1 MKLAR
6 VIGNVVATRKT
17 GNTEGMKI
25 LVARVLAEDLTPTAA
40 TVACIDTV
48 NAGAGDLVLLCSS
61 SSARMTAMT
70 AKVATDNTIVAVV
83 DAVSHG
89 RNDLYTRVR

>member
-6 VIGNVVATRKT
+6 IIGNVVATRKT
-17 GNTEGMKI
+17 GNTEGLKI
-25 LVARVLAEDLTPTAA
+25 LVARVLTEDLKPTGP

-48 NAGAGDLVLLCSS
+48 SAGAGDVVLLCSS

-70 AKVATDNTIVAVV
+70 KTVATDNTIVAVV
-83 DAVSHG
+83 DAVSRG
-89 RNDLYTRVR
+89 KQDLYTKR